1 MSLAGFHPRLTVL
14 PAASHERPS
23 LAEHLVRLATGD
35 SPTDADEPTG
45 ATRRD
50 GQVTVIDADDLDSLA
65 QEIALQ
71 RVDEHARRSDDLAD
85 TLRSAR
91 ESEESAASKRD
102 EASARAQRMAAHLE
116 ECDVLVDEA
125 THARTAVEQAAHTLD
140 ECRAE
145 FEAAHERHGIVSD
158 QREAATRVIEDA
170 RRQLRD
176 LESSE
181 MDEATLRRRI
191 DEVAHELR
199 DAQASHAHA
208 TELLHRREAQAYE
221 RAGTRE
227 HLLRERAELVERIE
241 SPLYDAE
248 PIRAALAVFDE
259 ASDIDHADPVA
270 YGLAEEWLDVCE
282 ELERIEAALPPSP
295 TPEELTTAEHQ
306 LGEIQS
312 LVAEL
317 EATSRHARLDPTAR
331 DEIERAHEAVLVA
344 EEAAGQPD
352 RSPTADYEL
361 EAARYA
367 EREVLARYGYA
378 TYLDVVMAE
387 PEPDETSSELME
399 ALRARR
405 HAEDTV
411 ASLWAATEPP
421 PIVTT
426 LRARRD
432 RIYREAAELLCCD
445 PGDNL
450 LELLHSHPAV
460 APQRTQ
466 HLAEVLGA
474 YGVYPVGMSV
484 RDAAMDLLLGIERE
498 VEVRAELAQ
507 DLERLDADLVALDDQ
522 DAQHAAE
529 IDDMVHATHATAA
542 EVERITTQLE
552 SLQYELHDRMASH
565 ERWLQRVAA
574 AEELRAQIAA
584 VSEALER
591 SDEEFDTKIADA
603 EVAVDEAESALEEA
617 NAALSHAARRAR
629 KLSDALPPPLRP
641 KATDDPLT
649 ELPVLRE
656 VLASEA
662 ERADAALTSATREL
676 ERARQTIHETEAELD
691 HHMATD
697 PQDRVLRED
706 LRAAIAELI
715 GEGEQPLVLDD
726 PFTILTDE
734 EKAES
739 LDELAEVASQR
750 PVVLLTDD
758 ASTLAWAI
766 NLPDD
771 VGAVTGLPI
780 DETVDGAN
788 GAVDGAQDG
797 NAGSLSTSVDAHPPG
812 AVAPSS

>member
-14 PAASHERPS
+14 PAAPHERPS
-23 LAEHLVRLATGD
+23 LTEHLVRLAAHD
-35 SPTDADEPTG
+35 SSTDAGEPTDTTEL
-45 ATRRD
+45 D
-50 GQVTVIDADDLDSLA
+50 GQVTVIDSDDLDSLA

-71 RVDEHARRSDDLAD
+71 RVDEHARRSEDLAE
-85 TLRSAR
+85 TLRTAR
-91 ESEESAASKRD
+91 ESEESATSRRD
-102 EASARAQRMAAHLE
+102 EARARAQRMAAHLE
-116 ECDVLVDEA
+116 ECDALVDDA
-125 THARTAVEQAAHTLD
+125 THARTAAEHAARTLD
-140 ECRAE
+140 ECRIE
-145 FEAAHERHGIVSD
+145 LEAAHERHAIVSD

-170 RRQLRD
+170 RRQLRE

-191 DEVAHELR
+191 EDVGHELR
-199 DAQASHAHA
+199 DAQAAHARA
-208 TELLHRREAQAYE
+208 TELLHSREARAYE
-221 RAGTRE
+221 RAESRQ
-227 HLLRERAELVERIE
+227 HLVRQRGELVERIE
-241 SPLYDAE
+241 SPLYDPE
-248 PIRAALAVFDE
+248 LIRAALAAFDE
-259 ASDIDHADPVA
+259 DIDADHADPVA
-270 YGLAEEWLDVCE
+270 YGLAEEWLEVCE

-306 LGEIQS
+306 LGEIQN

-317 EATSRHARLDPTAR
+317 EATSRHARLDPAAR
-331 DEIERAHEAVLVA
+331 DEIEGAHEAVLVA
-344 EEAAGQPD
+344 EEAAGRPD
-352 RSPTADYEL
+352 RPPTADYEL

-367 EREVLARYGYA
+367 EREVLARYGYV

-411 ASLWAATEPP
+411 ASLWAAAEPP

-432 RIYREAAELLCCD
+432 RIYREAAELLRCD

-450 LELLHSHPAV
+450 LELLHDHPAV
-460 APQRTQ
+460 PPHSTQ

-484 RDAAMDLLLGIERE
+484 RDAAMDLLVGIERE
-498 VEVRAELAQ
+498 EEVRTQLAQ
-507 DLERLDADLVALDDQ
+507 DLERLDDELVALDEQ
-522 DAQHAAE
+522 DAQHATD
-529 IDDMVHATHATAA
+529 IDEMVHATYATAA
-542 EVERITTQLE
+542 EVERITTELE
-552 SLQYELHDRMASH
+552 ALEHELHDRMASH
-565 ERWLQRVAA
+565 ERWQQRVAA

-603 EVAVDEAESALEEA
+603 EAAVDEAESALEEA

-629 KLSDALPPPLRP
+629 KLSEALPPPLRP

-662 ERADAALTSATREL
+662 ERAGAALTSATRDL
-676 ERARQTIHETEAELD
+676 ERARRTIHDTEAELD
-691 HHMATD
+691 DHMATD
-697 PQDRVLRED
+697 PEDRVLPED
-706 LRAAIAELI
+706 LRTAVAELI
-715 GEGEQPLVLDD
+715 GDGEQPVLLDD
-726 PFTILTDE
+726 PFTVLTDD
-734 EKAES
+734 EKAET
-739 LDELAEVASQR
+739 LDELAEVASHR

-758 ASTLAWAI
+758 ASTLGWAI
-766 NLPDD
+766 NLPGD

-780 DETVDGAN
+780 DDTVDAAN
-788 GAVDGAQDG
+788 GAVDGAHDG
-797 NAGSLSTSVDAHPPG
+797 NAGSLSTSVEAHPPG